1 MGERRETVDA
11 WCRGVLLALAA
22 LGAIHAFYSGTLDR
36 RLTALEA
43 AQKGE
48 QK

>member
-11 WCRGVLLALAA
+11 WCRWMLLALAA
-22 LGAIHAFYSGTLDR
+22 VGAFHAFRVGSLDR

-43 AQKGE
+43 AQK
-48 QK
+48 K